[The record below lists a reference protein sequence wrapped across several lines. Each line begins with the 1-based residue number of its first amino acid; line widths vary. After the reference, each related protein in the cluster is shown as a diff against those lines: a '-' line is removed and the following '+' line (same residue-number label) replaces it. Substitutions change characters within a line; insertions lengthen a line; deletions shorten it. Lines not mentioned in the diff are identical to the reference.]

1 MPNKTYDNFFLA
13 NEIEDQY
20 NSHLDLVQFC
30 TVDNSLTGTAGMDYK
45 VHVYKAT
52 DGTVKGLADEVKKL
66 AENEETA
73 FLFEKAAAGGFKGAK
88 PAEKGDPPGINGMTL
103 ERLRGMN
110 ATERHTYSLNH
121 PEEYRALYN
130 GGVT

>member
-1 MPNKTYDNFFLA
+1 MPNKPYDNFFLA

-52 DGTVKGLADEVKKL
+52 DLLRQVRR
-66 AENEETA
+66 
-73 FLFEKAAAGGFKGAK
+73 
-88 PAEKGDPPGINGMTL
+88 
-103 ERLRGMN
+103 RLCQGRARRG
-110 ATERHTYSLNH
+110 R
-121 PEEYRALYN
+121 
-130 GGVT
+130 

>member
-1 MPNKTYDNFFLA
+1 MPRLGNTAAKALLA
-13 NEIEDQY
+13 DFISKAE
-20 NSHLDLVQFC
+20 
-30 TVDNSLTGTAGMDYK
+30 LTD
-45 VHVYKAT
+45 

-110 ATERHTYSLNH
+110 ATERHTYSINH